1 MREQHGGTVTFVF
14 TDIEGSTRLV
24 REFKERWPDVRSA
37 HRKIVRGAF
46 AAHGG
51 DEVDTQGDSF
61 FYVFGRARDAALA
74 AADAQR
80 ELAAHDWPAGGQ
92 VRIRVGMHTGEPVV
106 SDEGYHGL
114 GVHRAA
120 RIMGAAHGGQV
131 LLSEATSAVLSD
143 EEVAGIG
150 LRDLGR
156 HQLKDLDRPEHLYQL
171 VADGLA
177 TDFPKVRTAAASRPF
192 YRRPL
197 VIGAAAGVLA
207 AAVAIPVFALA
218 GGSGGG
224 EALASVQ
231 DNAVGVV
238 DAESRTIDA
247 QATGIQSPQGVAAGA
262 GAVWVT
268 TGDGSLVRLDPNGHR
283 VQQTIDVGDGP
294 QGVAVNGN
302 DVWVANSQDRTVSRV
317 SAETNEQVARYAV
330 GNTPTG
336 VAVGGGKIWI
346 TNSNDGTISQL
357 DATTGRP
364 GRTIQIGSPVQG
376 IAYGGGKLWVTDP
389 VGNSLVEIA
398 PGSGVVTRISVGSG
412 PTAVAYHDGTVW
424 IANNLDGTVSR
435 VDANASRVT
444 GTYLVGAGPNGIA
457 VTPGAV
463 WVTDEVTGTLTRVD
477 PLSGQLFHKSLGGR
491 PEGVAALDG
500 SLWVAVQ
507 AGGNGHRDGTLRLVS
522 PRGAGV
528 DFIDPA
534 RSYDSTTWSLLA
546 SMSDGLVGFK
556 RVGGTDGNTLVPDL
570 AVSLPR
576 PSADGKSYTFQLRKG
591 IRFSNGK
598 EVRAS
603 DVRYSLERA
612 FEAGVARPDF
622 YEGIVGG
629 PACKAKPQ
637 RCDLSKGIL
646 VDDAAGT
653 VTFRLRAAD
662 SEFLYKLALPFASV
676 VPAGTPPGGPKDD
689 RPVIGTGP
697 YRVGQYKPGRYLRL
711 VRNPYFR
718 VWSQAAQPEGNPDVI
733 ELRTGGTQDSQTRA
747 VEQGRADW
755 SEIFPRDQ
763 LRTARTQFP
772 AQLHITP
779 EASTLLLAL
788 NTKRR
793 PFSDVSA
800 RKALAYGFNRGR
812 LVTASGGSDLAAPT
826 CGILPPSF
834 PGYRPFCPYVA
845 VPGNAG
851 SGPDLARA
859 RALVRASGTAG
870 ALVKT
875 LQLTKAPGP
884 FGPIEDELN
893 KTLRELGYRV
903 SVVKAADINSYFAHI
918 FGGAAPV
925 DAAGSGWAED
935 YPAPSTFMVGLLGC
949 GRQDYFC
956 DRALDRKMQ
965 QLSTLQTRDP
975 ERANA
980 GWAAL
985 DRQVAERAVVIP
997 LTNGKS
1003 IDFVSKRV
1011 GNFQQHPVFGVL
1023 LDQLWVR

>member
-1 MREQHGGTVTFVF
+1 MRTPPGGTVTFLF

-24 REFKERWPDVRSA
+24 RAFKERWPEVRSA
-37 HRKIVRGAF
+37 HRKIVRAAF
-46 AAHGG
+46 EAHGG

-74 AADAQR
+74 AADAHR
-80 ELAAHDWPAGGQ
+80 ALDAHEWPEGGE
-92 VRIRVGMHTGEPVV
+92 VRIRIGMHTGEPVM
-106 SDEGYHGL
+106 SEEGYHGI

-120 RIMGAAHGGQV
+120 RIMAAGHGGQV
-131 LLSEATSAVLSD
+131 LLSEATAAVLGD

-171 VADGLA
+171 VAEGLA
-177 TDFPKVRTAAASRPF
+177 SDFPRVRTAAAPRPM

-207 AAVAIPVFALA
+207 AAVAIPVFAFA
-218 GGSGGG
+218 GGSGSRGALGG
-224 EALASVQ
+224 VQ
-231 DNAVGVV
+231 DNAIGVV
-238 DAESRTIDA
+238 GTGSRTISAEVPDV
-247 QATGIQSPQGVAAGA
+247 QSPQRVAAGA

-268 TGDGSLVRLDPNGHR
+268 SAEGSLVRLDPSTHS
-283 VQQTIDVGDGP
+283 VQQTIGVGNGP

-317 SAETNEQVARYAV
+317 SAQTNQEVVHYPV

-336 VAVGGGKIWI
+336 VAVGGGKVWV
-346 TNSNDGTISQL
+346 TNADDGTISQL

-364 GRTIQIGSPVQG
+364 GRTIQVGSPVGG

-389 VGNSLVEIA
+389 VGNALVEVA

-412 PTAVAYHDGTVW
+412 ATAVAYRDGTVW
-424 IANNLDGTVSR
+424 VANNLDGTISR
-435 VDANASRVT
+435 VDASAARVT
-444 GTYLVGAGPNGIA
+444 GTYLVGSAPNGIA

-477 PLSGQLFHKSLGGR
+477 PVSGQPSHTSIGGR

-507 AGGNGHRDGTLRLVS
+507 AAGNAHRGGTLRVVS
-522 PRGAGV
+522 PGPGI

-534 RSYDSTTWSLLA
+534 RSYFATTWSLL
-546 SMSDGLVGFK
+546 SLTSDGLVGFK

-598 EVRAS
+598 TLRAS
-603 DVRYSLERA
+603 DVRYSMERLFKA
-612 FEAGVARPDF
+612 VVPRPDF

-629 PACKAKPQ
+629 PACKARPQ
-637 RCDLSKGIL
+637 RCDLSKGVL

-653 VTFRLRAAD
+653 VTFRLRAPDA
-662 SEFLYKLALPFASV
+662 EFLYKLALPFASV

-689 RPVIGTGP
+689 RPVVGTGP
-697 YRVGQYKPGRYLRL
+697 YRISEYNRGHFLRL
-711 VRNPYFR
+711 VRNPHFG
-718 VWSQAAQPEGNPDVI
+718 VWSRAAQPDGNPDVI
-733 ELRTGGTQDSQTRA
+733 ELRIGGTQDSQARA

-755 SEIFPRDQ
+755 VDDFPADQ
-763 LRTARTQFP
+763 LLTARTQYP

-779 EASTLLLAL
+779 QASTLILAL
-788 NTKRR
+788 DNKRR
-793 PFSDVSA
+793 PFSNVSA
-800 RKALAYGFNRGR
+800 RKALAYAFDRRR
-812 LVTASGGSDLAAPT
+812 LISALGGSDLAAPT

-845 VPGNAG
+845 HPGDAG
-851 SGPDLARA
+851 SGPDLVRA
-859 RALVRASGTAG
+859 RALVRASGTG
-870 ALVKT
+870 GSPVTT
-875 LQLTKAPGP
+875 LKIIKAPGP

-893 KTLRELGYRV
+893 RTLRELGYRV
-903 SVVKAADINSYFAHI
+903 SVLKTPDVSSFFKHLV
-918 FGGAAPV
+918 GGAEPV
-925 DAAGSGWAED
+925 DAAGSGWNAD
-935 YPAPSTFMVGLLGC
+935 YPAPSNFMVALVGC
-949 GRQDYFC
+949 GQQQYVC
-956 DRALDRKMQ
+956 DRALDRRMQ
-965 QLSTLQTRDP
+965 QLSALQIRDP

-985 DRQVAERAVVIP
+985 DREVAERALVIP
-997 LTNGKS
+997 LTTGKAT
-1003 IDFVSKRV
+1003 DFVSKRV
-1011 GNFQQHPVFGVL
+1011 GNYQSHPVFGVL